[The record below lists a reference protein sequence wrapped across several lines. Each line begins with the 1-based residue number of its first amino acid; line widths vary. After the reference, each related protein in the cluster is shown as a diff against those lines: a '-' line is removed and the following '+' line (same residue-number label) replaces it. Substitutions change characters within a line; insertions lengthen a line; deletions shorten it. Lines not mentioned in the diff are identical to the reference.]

1 MSHNYYLYNDP
12 TSNTLTW
19 IPWDNNMALSS
30 QGKMGKTKSF
40 DQQGVNENWPLISF
54 LIADPVYYQIYTDYL
69 ARTVDNSFTPDELS
83 TNIQFYHDLIQPF
96 VTGENGE
103 NPGFTNLS
111 DEQAFESSFQN
122 ILSFV
127 KERYDATNAF
137 LAGIE

>member
-1 MSHNYYLYNDP
+1 MDTIVQNWDTYGSMSHNYYLYNDP

-69 ARTVDNSFTPDELS
+69 VGLLTIHLPRMN
-83 TNIQFYHDLIQPF
+83 YHQI
-96 VTGENGE
+96 
-103 NPGFTNLS
+103 
-111 DEQAFESSFQN
+111 SSF
-122 ILSFV
+122 IM
-127 KERYDATNAF
+127 
-137 LAGIE
+137 I